1 MLFLLNLFPHSLAI
15 LATAVGSDSLSD
27 AEILARYPA
36 IVAVG
41 LVLLFFGVICDI
53 CLAFRFL
60 RPAPL
65 PDQAVNE
72 SLLKI
77 EPKPWGLDDVLYAI
91 GALVL
96 AWVVFDGTL
105 LLVETGAYG

>member
-1 MLFLLNLFPHSLAI
+1 MLFLLNLFPHSVAI

-41 LVLLFFGVICDI
+41 LVLLFFGAICDI
-53 CLAFRFL
+53 YLAFRFL
-60 RPAPL
+60 QSAPL
-65 PDQAVNE
+65 PDQAGDR
-72 SLLKI
+72 LLFKV

-91 GALVL
+91 GAH
-96 AWVVFDGTL
+96 
-105 LLVETGAYG
+105 GAGLGGL